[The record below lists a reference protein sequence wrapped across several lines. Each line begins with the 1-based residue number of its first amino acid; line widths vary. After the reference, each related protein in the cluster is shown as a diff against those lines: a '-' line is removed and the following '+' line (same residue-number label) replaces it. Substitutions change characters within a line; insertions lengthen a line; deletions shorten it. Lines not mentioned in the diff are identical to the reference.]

1 MTPERWKRVREVFDA
16 LAEAPPGD
24 RERLLAEAC
33 GTDAALAAE
42 VRSLL
47 ASVEAA
53 GDFLEAPA
61 HEQMRWER
69 GDVGAPAPERIG
81 PWQVLR
87 ELGEGGMGTVYL
99 AERSD
104 SGFRQ
109 TSAVKLVRRGMD
121 SDFILRRFHT
131 EREILAGLD
140 HPHIARLLDGGSTD
154 AGIPYFA
161 MEYVDGRH
169 LLEDCAARGLD
180 ARRRTQ
186 LFLEVCDAVAY
197 AHRHLVVHRDL
208 KPSNILVTP
217 EGSPKLLDFGLA
229 RLLPPDGA
237 FAGDRTETAFRLLT
251 PDYASP
257 EQIRGERV
265 TTSTDIYSLGV
276 VLYRLLSGRSPY
288 RSTGESGPAIARAV
302 CEEKPE
308 RPGVSRDLD
317 NIVLMALR
325 KEPERRYASVE
336 ALADDLKRFL
346 DGHPVRARKDTLAY
360 RTVRFVARHKAGT
373 AAAALGTL
381 VLAAATAVALQQAR
395 VARAERSAAE
405 SRFDDVRKLASS
417 FLFEFHDAIR
427 DLPGSTPAREL
438 VVRRALEYLR
448 KLSDLKAGDAALQ
461 RDVATAY
468 ERVARVQGGIYGPR
482 LGDTRGARD
491 SLDRALAIRTAL
503 ARMAPADASDQ
514 AALAEARLQNSELLL
529 AEGEPA
535 AALEQ
540 VRASVGILAALAA
553 ASPGDRAREAKLAR
567 GRRYEG
573 VALAQGGDREGGLR
587 VLASA
592 AATFESLAAAE
603 PGNAA
608 YRREL
613 AITHSITVHA
623 LGGSSDRER
632 ASASYARATG
642 LQEALVASEPG
653 NASLKRELAY
663 THADMGA
670 FYEWSGD
677 ESAALSCYARAV
689 PMVEALVASD
699 PRNADARL
707 LLAETYNSIGYGL
720 AVTGD
725 LAGAPT
731 NLDRSLRLFE
741 AIVREDPADARA
753 QVGLAR
759 LYESYGTA
767 AEASARGGLAEQR
780 ERARAWYAKSR
791 EAYAALAARGLLDRR
806 TRGELDAVTKKLA
819 ALGPG

>member
-1 MTPERWKRVREVFDA
+1 
-16 LAEAPPGD
+16 
-24 RERLLAEAC
+24 
-33 GTDAALAAE
+33 
-42 VRSLL
+42 
-47 ASVEAA
+47 
-53 GDFLEAPA
+53 
-61 HEQMRWER
+61 
-69 GDVGAPAPERIG
+69 
-81 PWQVLR
+81 
-87 ELGEGGMGTVYL
+87 
-99 AERSD
+99 
-104 SGFRQ
+104 
-109 TSAVKLVRRGMD
+109 MD
-121 SDFILRRFHT
+121 SDFILRRFRT
-131 EREILAGLD
+131 ERQILAGLD
-140 HPHIARLLDGGSTD
+140 HPRIARLLDGGSTE

-161 MEYVDGRH
+161 MEYVEGRH

-180 ARRRTQ
+180 PRRRTQ

-229 RLLPPDGA
+229 RLLAPDGA

-265 TTSTDIYSLGV
+265 TTATDIYSLGV

-288 RSTGESGPAIARAV
+288 RSTGESGAAVARAV

-308 RPGVSRDLD
+308 RPGVSSDLD

-360 RTVRFVARHKAGT
+360 RTTRFVSRHKAGT
-373 AAAALGTL
+373 VAAALGAL
-381 VLAAATAVALQQAR
+381 ALAAATGVALEEAR

-468 ERVARVQGGIYGPR
+468 ERVARVQGGLYGPR

-514 AALAEARLQNSELLL
+514 AALAETRLQNSELLL

-540 VRASVGILAALAA
+540 VRAGVGILAALAA

-608 YRREL
+608 YRRQL

-677 ESAALSCYARAV
+677 ERAALSCYARAV
-689 PMVEALVASD
+689 PMLEALVASD

-707 LLAETYNSIGYGL
+707 LLAETYNSIGYGQ

-725 LAGAPT
+725 LAGAPA

-753 QVGLAR
+753 EVGLAR

-767 AEASARGGLAEQR
+767 AEASARGGRAAPREQ
-780 ERARAWYAKSR
+780 ARAWYAKSR
-791 EAYAALAARGLLDRR
+791 EAYAALGARGLLDRR
-806 TRGELDAVTKKLA
+806 TSGELDAVTKKLA